1 MADEVVR
8 VDPVSFTPE
17 AIRGWIGQ
25 FGAMGPIV
33 YVLLYAMNTVTLLPP
48 IGILSLTAGLAF
60 GPLVGCV
67 AIMAGAMLGTSATFF
82 ISRRLGRSFVDR
94 WLKGKFKSLD
104 DRLGHRGFQTV
115 FFFRMVPI
123 VPYEPLNYLSGLS
136 KIPFR
141 DYVGAT
147 FLGLLPGA
155 AAAAFLGDALLTPFS
170 TRFFIVVG
178 AYAGYTVVVLV
189 ISSRFRRK
197 PDHAVV

>member
-1 MADEVVR
+1 M
-8 VDPVSFTPE
+8 DPLSFTPE

-25 FGAMGPIV
+25 FGALGPVI
-33 YVLLYAMNTVTLLPP
+33 YALLYALNTVTLLPP

-60 GPLVGCV
+60 GPAVGCA
-67 AIMAGAMLGTSATFF
+67 AIMAGAMLGTTATFF

-104 DRLGHRGFQTV
+104 ERLGRRGFQTV

-136 KIPFR
+136 KITVR
-141 DYVGAT
+141 EYAAAT
-147 FLGLLPGA
+147 CLGLIPGA

-178 AYAGYTVVVLV
+178 AYALYTVVVLV
-189 ISSRFRRK
+189 VSSTFRSK
-197 PDHAVV
+197 PDHVAV

>member
-1 MADEVVR
+1 M
-8 VDPVSFTPE
+8 DPVSFSPD

-25 FGAMGPIV
+25 FGTLGPVV
-33 YVLLYAMNTVTLLPP
+33 YVLLYALNTVTLLPP

-67 AIMAGAMLGTSATFF
+67 AIMAGAMLGTTATFF
-82 ISRRLGRSFVDR
+82 ISRRLGRAFVDR

-104 DRLGHRGFQTV
+104 ERLGRRGFQTV

-141 DYVGAT
+141 EYAAAT
-147 FLGLLPGA
+147 CLGLIPGA

-170 TRFFIVVG
+170 PRFFIVVG
-178 AYAGYTVVVLV
+178 AYAVYTVVVLV